1 VQWTE
6 LQSLLKDLAAHHGHP
21 EYTPADEDIKWV
33 IKHATK
39 GTDKD
44 GHRWSEWRNGMHEID
59 KGDLRRGVPQY
70 LCYLAHLDL
79 INAVF
84 EDFDI
89 QHDNHLE
96 KFEVKAMLTQLNN
109 GHPPSEQQLNE
120 VMTEADE
127 IADGTVTK
135 LELGRAIA
143 VWYTMSLPSDQ
154 KDRMM
159 HGTAIQSSSTWTGTA
174 NGAKVDEGLTKL
186 AHGSSSSACCMVQ

>member
-1 VQWTE
+1 
-6 LQSLLKDLAAHHGHP
+6 
-21 EYTPADEDIKWV
+21 
-33 IKHATK
+33 
-39 GTDKD
+39 
-44 GHRWSEWRNGMHEID
+44 
-59 KGDLRRGVPQY
+59 
-70 LCYLAHLDL
+70 LDP